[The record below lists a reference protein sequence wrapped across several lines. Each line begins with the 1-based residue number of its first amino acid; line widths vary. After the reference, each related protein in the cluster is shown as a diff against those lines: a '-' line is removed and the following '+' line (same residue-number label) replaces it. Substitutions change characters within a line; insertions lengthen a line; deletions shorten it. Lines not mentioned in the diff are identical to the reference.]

1 MITMLSNSI
10 IEQLNMN
17 RRTGHIAM
25 KVVSAD
31 SFCSVVWWGAR
42 AACAEVSTGSVEASK
57 ANLGF
62 GSQMALRIH
71 GRVIVSIHYHA
82 THYRNNIALCDVQGI
97 SAISSVPLERYI
109 SQHFCTDVPVIP
121 IV

>member
-1 MITMLSNSI
+1 MLSNSL

-17 RRTGHIAM
+17 RRTGHIAI

-62 GSQMALRIH
+62 GSPMALRIH

-82 THYRNNIALCDVQGI
+82 THYRNNRKVRDVWEYRPFQVYRSNGTSLNI
-97 SAISSVPLERYI
+97 FVPMFR
-109 SQHFCTDVPVIP
+109 
-121 IV
+121 